1 MTPLSAKNLAM
12 PLVDPAAIH
21 LKVRPLTTLPLE
33 IIGGIKED
41 QLLVNLQ
48 RTLARQ
54 FGPFVGKADDG
65 LA

>member
-1 MTPLSAKNLAM
+1 M

-65 LA
+65 LV